1 MIGRSDSS
9 EVFLIPDEHMTRK
22 HHLVKM
28 IVEAVAEGLKQIR
41 ERLDIDGQQFF
52 VQLPAATAESS

>member
-41 ERLDIDGQQFF
+41 ERLDIGC
-52 VQLPAATAESS
+52 VKRG